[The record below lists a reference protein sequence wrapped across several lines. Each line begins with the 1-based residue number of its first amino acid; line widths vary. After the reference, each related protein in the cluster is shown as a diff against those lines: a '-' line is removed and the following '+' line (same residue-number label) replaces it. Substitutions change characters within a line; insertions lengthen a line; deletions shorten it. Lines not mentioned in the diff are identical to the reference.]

1 MSYFRSAITQL
12 PYHLQRPSKDLWTP
26 FDELYNLLIRLFF
39 VRVPAI
45 IRHGGADEVAKA
57 GFASARAVHGY
68 WYLAESQ

>member
-1 MSYFRSAITQL
+1 MFKKGNTL
-12 PYHLQRPSKDLWTP
+12 D
-26 FDELYNLLIRLFF
+26 FF

-57 GFASARAVHGY
+57 GFASARAVHSY